1 MQKFSVFRKQRSFPL
16 VIAMVGGFFVLS
28 LCASIAGA
36 AVTYTA
42 NTVAGDTAGLTIST
56 TGVGTVISNT
66 AGGTTFSTA
75 VSTDDTMIVT
85 PATGGAGRFAGTLT
99 SSDLTAAR
107 TWTLPNASDTLV
119 GLATTDTL
127 TNKTLTAP
135 KFATGGFIADANGNE
150 LTIYTTTAAAVN
162 EFTLINAATGVA
174 PILSASGGDAAI
186 DLEIR
191 AKGARDVMIT
201 TSVAGADHLH
211 LRAQATG
218 VAAAFNGILTTAD
231 ITGADKT
238 WTFPNVTGTVVTT
251 GDTGSVTTG
260 LILDGTILTG
270 DIAADTIL
278 AGNIATGA
286 VATAEILDGTILAGD
301 LAAGAVVTAGIL
313 DGTILTGDI
322 AADTILAGNI
332 ATGAVATAEILDG
345 TILVG
350 DLADGA
356 VTTGKILDGTI
367 ANGDLAAGT
376 FANVTGTGTLTA
388 GATGAG
394 FTVALTTSTVTG
406 NLQATRLQA
415 AAADLGAADVTV
427 NLGNTNGAFNTNV
440 TTDGTVTATTFIGA
454 LTGTASLATALAAD
468 PADCGANTFAT
479 TIAASGALTCAA
491 VASAAITDGTI
502 ANGDLAAGTF
512 ANVTG
517 TGTLTA
523 GATGAG
529 FTVALTT
536 STVTGNLQATRL
548 QAAAA
553 DLGAADVTVNLGNT
567 NGAFNTNVTTDG
579 TVTATTFIGA
589 LTGTASLATAL
600 AADPADCGANTFATT
615 IAASGALTCA
625 AVASAAITDG
635 TIANGDLAAGT
646 FANVTGTGT
655 LTAGATGAGFTV
667 ALGASTITGTLPV
680 ANGGTGNAFFTVSG
694 PATSAKTYTFP
705 NADSTVAVLGTAQT
719 YTAERT
725 FATATG
731 TDDTLIAR
739 PFAGG
744 AGRFSGILTSA
755 DLTADRTYTLP
766 DVTGNVALDTGGA
779 TTGNVLLETEIDAS
793 AELLALMD
801 DETGTGALVFAN
813 TPTLVSPVLG
823 VATGTSLATSNQ
835 NIFTAAAGTGPVLAR
850 SATATDDDL
859 ILLPQAGGAGRFAG
873 TITSADLTANRTWT
887 FPNTTG
893 TFTVTGDNLSVFAAT
908 TSAQLIG
915 VLSDETGTGA
925 AVFATSPT
933 ITTGT
938 YRGSSTFDSVTATED
953 RILLSIAA
961 AGAGRFDGT
970 ITNADLTANRT
981 WTFPDATGTVSLLGN
996 TSTGTGSVVL
1006 SAGPTFTGNIK
1017 KSVTNTITAAGTVQG
1032 DATAL
1037 TTDYNMVTTVA
1048 ASTGVRLP
1056 TAVAGM
1062 TVVVTNRGANTLNV
1076 WPAVGDTINA
1086 AAMDA
1091 AKTYA
1096 TSTTAFCYSH
1106 AATFWECDTL
1116 SR

>member
-1 MQKFSVFRKQRSFPL
+1 MQKISVFRKQRSFPL

-66 AGGTTFSTA
+66 AGNTTFSTA
-75 VSTDDTMIVT
+75 VATDDKIVIAPNT
-85 PATGGAGRFAGTLT
+85 TGAGATFTGTLT
-99 SSDLTAAR
+99 SADLTGAAK
-107 TWTLPNASDTLV
+107 TWTLPDATGTVSLV
-119 GLATTDTL
+119 TGTETL

-135 KFATGGFIADANGNE
+135 RIANAGFLADANGNE

-174 PILSASGGDAAI
+174 PILSASGGDA
-186 DLEIR
+186 LVNMELR
-191 AKGARDVMIT
+191 AKGASDVMIT
-201 TSVAGADHLH
+201 TTVAGADHFH
-211 LRAQATG
+211 LRPQATG

-356 VTTGKILDGTI
+356 VTTGKIL
-367 ANGDLAAGT
+367 
-376 FANVTGTGTLTA
+376 
-388 GATGAG
+388 
-394 FTVALTTSTVTG
+394 
-406 NLQATRLQA
+406 
-415 AAADLGAADVTV
+415 
-427 NLGNTNGAFNTNV
+427 
-440 TTDGTVTATTFIGA
+440 
-454 LTGTASLATALAAD
+454 
-468 PADCGANTFAT
+468 
-479 TIAASGALTCAA
+479 
-491 VASAAITDGTI
+491 DGTI